1 MSSYLLSFSIPIFIT
16 ISISSAPFLT
26 ASAVSKHFT
35 SVVLYPFGKPITVQ
49 ILILPPTYSFA
60 GFTYAGGMQ
69 TLAALYLTASS
80 QIDFIS
86 CQVAP
91 CAKSVWSTFESMF
104 CLFIC
109 VSLL

>member
-1 MSSYLLSFSIPIFIT
+1 VKNINKIDGETMVINTKEINEKLKNPSE
-16 ISISSAPFLT
+16 FLT
-26 ASAVSKHFT
+26 FSENR
-35 SVVLYPFGKPITVQ
+35 VLNQ
-49 ILILPPTYSFA
+49 IDDCAAQILPPTYSFA

-80 QIDFIS
+80 QIAFIS

-109 VSLL
+109 VSLLWNI